1 MRKKGNAVYRGQNL
15 FLLRQFASKLKTMRF
30 TMGTLT
36 VLFMVA
42 FLGCSVALMFTDWQ
56 NQVLEMKF
64 PFDVQV
70 NSQNPE
76 YDFAKEL
83 HIVGE
88 EAGVKDRACTVF
100 MKIIRTQ

>member
-1 MRKKGNAVYRGQNL
+1 
-15 FLLRQFASKLKTMRF
+15 MRF

-83 HIVGE
+83 DIVGE
-88 EAGVKDRACTVF
+88 EAGVKDSCVYRIYENHTNTMNTWLYTHLRYFGDRVPQ
-100 MKIIRTQ
+100 RRRNTG

>member
-1 MRKKGNAVYRGQNL
+1 MYVFYTGLSAWIICYVKKKGNAVYRGQNL

-56 NQVLEMKF
+56 NQVLEMILPRNWILSEKK
-64 PFDVQV
+64 PV
-70 NSQNPE
+70 
-76 YDFAKEL
+76 
-83 HIVGE
+83 
-88 EAGVKDRACTVF
+88 
-100 MKIIRTQ
+100 